1 MTAYHYQPRIVSFC
15 CHNCIAY
22 AEDTLSVTRENDAL
36 SLHLVKMPCTGKVEI
51 LHLFKAVEE
60 GADGVMVVGCLEGEC
75 HYLEGNIRTKR
86 RVAFAGQMLQEIGF
100 EGKRVQMYTIDSS
113 KPDQLVEIV
122 QDMLRIVNELG
133 PSPFNKTEGSPSQ
146 EENAHEI

>member
-22 AEDTLSVTRENDAL
+22 AEDTLNSFRENNFT
-36 SLHLVKMPCTGKVEI
+36 LHLVKMPCTGKVEI
-51 LHLFKAVEE
+51 LHLLRAVEE

-100 EGKRVQMYTIDSS
+100 EGKRVQMYTIDVS
-113 KPDQLVEIV
+113 KPDQLVEIM
-122 QDMLRIVNELG
+122 QDMLKIVNELG

>member
-1 MTAYHYQPRIVSFC
+1 
-15 CHNCIAY
+15 
-22 AEDTLSVTRENDAL
+22 
-36 SLHLVKMPCTGKVEI
+36 MPCTGKVEI
-51 LHLFKAVEE
+51 LHLLRAVEE

-100 EGKRVQMYTIDSS
+100 EGKRVQMYTIDVS
-113 KPDQLVEIV
+113 KPDQLVEIM
-122 QDMLRIVNELG
+122 QDMLKIVNELG